1 MSMTIGIISNASRD
15 IGLAF
20 TNEVTKWL
28 ISKDCK
34 PILEPAQMHKSNFL
48 LVLGGDGTM
57 LQAASLGAKHDI
69 PILGI
74 NLGSLGYL
82 TDVDRNDGIAAIEK
96 MLAGNFISE
105 YRMMLEVDNE
115 LALNDVVIHGN
126 GMLISVRICINGNHM
141 DTIRADGIIVS
152 TPTGS
157 TAYNLS
163 AGGPILRPDSEMI
176 VLTAVCPHNLYT
188 RPWVLSATDELTL
201 ASVNEHE
208 KKVIIYMDGVEK
220 LQIMH
225 GESVTVKSSQYKTTI
240 VKTAGIDFFEILRK
254 KMGGQK

>member
-1 MSMTIGIISNASRD
+1 MTIGIITNASRD

-20 TNEVTKWL
+20 TNEVAKWL
-28 ISKDCK
+28 IAHEHK
-34 PILEPAQMHKSNFL
+34 PIFEIEQMHTSSFI

-57 LQAASLGAKHDI
+57 LQAAAIVAKYDI

-82 TDVDRNDGIAAIEK
+82 TDVDRHDGISAIEK
-96 MLAGNFISE
+96 MLAGNFMSE

-115 LALNDVVIHGN
+115 IALNDVIIHGC
-126 GMLISVRICINGNHM
+126 GLLITVRICINGNHM

-163 AGGPILRPDSEMI
+163 AGGPILRPDSEMLL
-176 VLTAVCPHNLYT
+176 LTAVCPHNLYT
-188 RPWVLSATDELTL
+188 RPWVLSATDEITL
-201 ASVNEHE
+201 SPVDEE
-208 KKVIIYMDGVEK
+208 KKRNVIYMDGVEK
-220 LQIMH
+220 SEIKF
-225 GESVTVKSSQYKTTI
+225 GETITVKTSQYKTTI
-240 VKTAGIDFFEILRK
+240 VKTAEIDFFEILRK
-254 KMGGQK
+254 KMGGQ